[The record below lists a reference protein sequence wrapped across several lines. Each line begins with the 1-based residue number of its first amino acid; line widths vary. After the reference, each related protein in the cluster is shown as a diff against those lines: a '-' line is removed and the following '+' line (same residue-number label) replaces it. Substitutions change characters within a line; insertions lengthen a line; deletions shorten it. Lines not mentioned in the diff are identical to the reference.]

1 MTLFGTCSRNGM
13 AGATRE
19 RMTLAQQAA
28 GERGAG
34 ARAPPAPREGGCRV
48 RTIRVTEVTQYSHNF

>member
-1 MTLFGTCSRNGM
+1 M

-34 ARAPPAPREGGCRV
+34 ARAPPAPREEGGVVCAIRH
-48 RTIRVTEVTQYSHNF
+48 RVTEVTQYSHNF